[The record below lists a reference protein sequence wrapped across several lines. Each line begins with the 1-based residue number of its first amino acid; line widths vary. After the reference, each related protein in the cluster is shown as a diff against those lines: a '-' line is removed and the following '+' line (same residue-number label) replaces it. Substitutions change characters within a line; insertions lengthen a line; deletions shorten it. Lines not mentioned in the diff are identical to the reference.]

1 MKILNLKLFNM
12 SINPKIEEAIR
23 IILEEI
29 GEDVNR
35 QGLKK
40 TPQRVAKMLLNELLY
55 GYKMD
60 VDEVINNAI
69 FDENYDEMVIVKDI
83 DFYSLC
89 EHHLLPF
96 FGVVHIAYIPNGK
109 IIGLSK
115 IPRIVEIYT
124 RRLQVQERLTT
135 EIAQILWEK
144 LNPKGVAVIIEAI
157 HLCTVMRGIKKVKN
171 KMITSSL
178 LGLFKSDPRT
188 RAELLQLIKK

>member
-1 MKILNLKLFNM
+1 MF
-12 SINPKIEEAIR
+12 INSKIEEAIKT
-23 IILEEI
+23 ILIEI
-29 GEDVNR
+29 GEDINR
-35 QGLKK
+35 EGLRK
-40 TPQRVAKMLLNELLY
+40 TPQRVSKMLLNELLY
-55 GYKMD
+55 GYK
-60 VDEVINNAI
+60 VDIDEIINNAI
-69 FDENYDEMVIVKDI
+69 FDESYDEMVIVKDI

-115 IPRIVEIYT
+115 IPRIVEAYT

-135 EIAQILWEK
+135 EIAKILWEK
-144 LNPKGVAVIIEAI
+144 LNPRGIAVIIEAI
-157 HLCTVMRGIKKVKN
+157 HLCTVMRGVKKTNN